1 MTMSKTM
8 VLAGGFAL
16 VAGMSAVAPAS
27 ADVVL
32 GSGGDADEAN
42 QVGVVGAA
50 WVRNDQPTRLAGP
63 ETFFM
68 GGAST
73 AANDFRGYL
82 SYDMSGI
89 SGTVTGATLSLW
101 SQGATTFDAN
111 GGVNDLGPIALNIV
125 AMSDTITGFG
135 ESAGNNAVLSDGTT
149 PADYTNVSGLYG
161 AVIGTAVFDIDTIT
175 AGTQMDITF
184 NAAGLTYIQ
193 NSLGGTLTLGLEAP
207 DAVAAAQNSGARNFF
222 AVGGVIENGTPE
234 DDIAPSLTING
245 VVPEPGSLALLG
257 LGGLAL
263 IRRRR

>member
-1 MTMSKTM
+1 MLKTSLLLSAGL
-8 VLAGGFAL
+8 VLGAFA
-16 VAGMSAVAPAS
+16 MPSQ

-42 QVGVVGAA
+42 QVGVAGGA
-50 WVRNDQPTRLAGP
+50 WIRNDDDDRLAGP
-63 ETFFM
+63 ETFFV
-68 GGAST
+68 GGASSG
-73 AANDFRGYL
+73 ANDFRGYL
-82 SYDMSGI
+82 SYDMTGLT
-89 SGTVTGATLSLW
+89 GTVTGATLSLW

-111 GGVNDLGPIALNIV
+111 GGVNDLGSIALNVV

-149 PADYTNVSGLYG
+149 PADYANTSGLYG
-161 AVIGTAVFDIDTIT
+161 AVIGTANFNIDTIT

-193 NSLGGTLTLGLEAP
+193 DSLGGTLTLGLEAP

-222 AVGGVIENGTPE
+222 ALGGVVENATPE

-245 VVPEPGSLALLG
+245 VVPEPGSLALVG
-257 LGGLAL
+257 LGGLLLAK
-263 IRRRR
+263 RRRG